1 MWSWWTA
8 SKSLPKTDLP
18 LTLVIAVITAAFA
31 AQTPKFEVA
40 SIKPC
45 KTYVPPDV
53 RSGGGNSSPG
63 RLNVECQTA
72 KGLIQGAYVAF
83 ANGHSVT
90 PGYVRHVAIEGG
102 PSWLDSDRFEINAR
116 AEGGASHVMMAGP
129 MMQTLLEDRFNLKIH
144 LETREVPAY
153 ALAVAKGG
161 PKLKPFREGSC
172 TPIPLDLIISTF
184 PPPDIPPNDH
194 YCRTGGAT
202 KGGIQAIDAP
212 ATTLDDFA
220 RMHLAIL
227 AGRPVINKT
236 GIPGRF
242 DFHLEFAPDETPPPG
257 EPPAGPTIFTA
268 LEEQLGLKLES
279 TRGPGE
285 FLVIDSISK
294 PSQN

>member
-1 MWSWWTA
+1 MRP
-8 SKSLPKTDLP
+8 PKR
-18 LTLVIAVITAAFA
+18 LVVIIAFAFLGTAA
-31 AQTPKFEVA
+31 AQMPKFKVA

-45 KTYVPPDV
+45 KTDMPPNA
-53 RSGGGNSSPG
+53 RSGGNSSPG

-90 PGYVRHVAIEGG
+90 PGYVRHVQIEGG
-102 PSWLDSDRFEINAR
+102 PSWIDFDRFEINAR
-116 AEGGASHVMMAGP
+116 AKGAASQILMAGP
-129 MMQTLLEDRFNLKIH
+129 MMQGLLEDRFNLKIH

-153 ALAVAKGG
+153 ALTVAKGG
-161 PKLKPFREGSC
+161 PKLKPFHEGSC
-172 TPIPLDLIISTF
+172 TPIPLDLILSTF
-184 PPPDIPPNDH
+184 LPPDLPPNDH
-194 YCRTGGAT
+194 YCRSGGET
-202 KGGIQAIDAP
+202 KGGIEAINVQ

-220 RMHLAIL
+220 RMHLAL
-227 AGRPVINKT
+227 FAGRPVINKT

-242 DFHLEFAPDETPPPG
+242 DFHLEFAPDEETPPG

-268 LEEQLGLKLES
+268 LDQQLGLKLES

-285 FLVIDSISK
+285 FLVIDSIEK

>member
-1 MWSWWTA
+1 M
-8 SKSLPKTDLP
+8 LM
-18 LTLVIAVITAAFA
+18 IAFAFLGTAA
-31 AQTPKFEVA
+31 AQRPRFEVA

-45 KTYVPPDV
+45 RTYMDLNA

-83 ANGHSVT
+83 ANGRSVT
-90 PGYVRHVAIEGG
+90 PGYVRPVVIEGG

-116 AEGGASHVMMAGP
+116 AQGSASHIMMAGP
-129 MMQTLLEDRFNLKIH
+129 MMQTLLEDRFNLKTH

-153 ALAVAKGG
+153 ALTVAKGG

-172 TPIPLDLIISTF
+172 TPFPWDLIFSAF
-184 PPPDIPPNDH
+184 PPPEIPPNDH
-194 YCRTGGAT
+194 YCRSGGEM
-202 KGGIQAIDAP
+202 KGGILALDAQAM
-212 ATTLDDFA
+212 TLDDFA
-220 RMHLAIL
+220 RIHLAL
-227 AGRPVINKT
+227 AGRPVIDKT
-236 GIPGRF
+236 GIPGQF
-242 DFHLEFAPDETPPPG
+242 DFHLEFTPDNATPPG

-268 LEEQLGLKLES
+268 LEQQLGLKLES

-285 FLVIDSISK
+285 FLVIDSIAK

>member
-1 MWSWWTA
+1 MWSWWTT
-8 SKSLPKTDLP
+8 SRSLPKTDLR
-18 LTLVIAVITAAFA
+18 LTLVIVFVATAA
-31 AQTPKFEVA
+31 AQRPKFEVA

-45 KTYVPPDV
+45 KTYMDFNA

-63 RLNVECQTA
+63 RLHVECQTA

-83 ANGHSVT
+83 ANGRSVT
-90 PGYVRHVAIEGG
+90 PGYVRPVAIEGG

-116 AEGGASHVMMAGP
+116 AEGPASHVMMAGP
-129 MMQTLLEDRFNLKIH
+129 MMQTLLEDRFKLKIH

-153 ALAVAKGG
+153 ALTVTRGG

-172 TPIPLDLIISTF
+172 TPFPLDLILSTF

-194 YCRTGGAT
+194 YCRNGGAT
-202 KGGIQAIDAP
+202 KAGIQAIDLP

-220 RMHLAIL
+220 RMHLSLL
-227 AGRPVINKT
+227 AGRPVINKI

-242 DFHLEFAPDETPPPG
+242 DFHLEFSPDDATPPG

-268 LEEQLGLKLES
+268 LEQQLGLKLES

-285 FLVIDSISK
+285 FLVIDFIAK